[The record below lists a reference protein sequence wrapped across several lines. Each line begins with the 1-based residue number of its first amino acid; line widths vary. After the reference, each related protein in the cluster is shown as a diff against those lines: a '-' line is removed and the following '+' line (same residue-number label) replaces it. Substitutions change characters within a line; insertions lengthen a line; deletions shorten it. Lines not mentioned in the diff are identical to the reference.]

1 MGRLI
6 CAVRYKGMDIREL
19 LNHLV
24 IYIIKCNAIMD
35 IARGD
40 LYCQNDTVNIAG
52 GMCFIGQLLLVVTLD
67 KQPAVWVGSAFYYC
81 FCLLC
86 FLFALFQF
94 LPRGIVALLFGR
106 SRWHIIILVILLI
119 LIIREWLFPMGFPV
133 CVDLVHEFLCVPL
146 CLNGHF
152 FLYRLLEICVCL
164 DMGSVHKHYAGSYV
178 PGLYHFHEDP
188 AEDPVYGFGCK
199 TVTEVITNG

>member
-19 LNHLV
+19 LYYLV

-35 IARGD
+35 IARGN

-52 GMCFIGQLLLVVTLD
+52 GMCFIGQLLLVVALD

-86 FLFALFQF
+86 FLFALF
-94 LPRGIVALLFGR
+94 
-106 SRWHIIILVILLI
+106 S
-119 LIIREWLFPMGFPV
+119 
-133 CVDLVHEFLCVPL
+133 
-146 CLNGHF
+146 F
-152 FLYRLLEICVCL
+152 FLEVLLRLFFGEAG
-164 DMGSVHKHYAGSYV
+164 GSS
-178 PGLYHFHEDP
+178 LFSLSSSFSSSEN
-188 AEDPVYGFGCK
+188 GFFP
-199 TVTEVITNG
+199 